1 MKKELEKLGREYL
14 FEFNDSVTLSQLSNT
29 LNKYMSN
36 WVANRTLNY
45 AVVDVRQDEYS
56 REKVVI
62 FLDVRFNNTIEIIS
76 VNITI
81 E

>member
-45 AVVDVRQDEYS
+45 AVVDVRQNEYS
-56 REKVVI
+56 SEKVDI